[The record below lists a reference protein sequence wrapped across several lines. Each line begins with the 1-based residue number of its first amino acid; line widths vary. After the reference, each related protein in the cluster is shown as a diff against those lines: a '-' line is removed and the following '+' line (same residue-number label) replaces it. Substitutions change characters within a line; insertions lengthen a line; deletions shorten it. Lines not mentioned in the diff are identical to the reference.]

1 MTLLDSE
8 QQRVIDLL
16 NERKSVLL
24 VGQAGTGKSRIIKE
38 LVESNSLQVKAFLTS
53 TTGVSALNIGG
64 VTLYSFLG
72 IQLGEGSAE
81 ELYIKV
87 KKNYKVSSKLKRDT
101 TLLIIDE
108 ISMLPLVLFEK
119 IDYIFKKIK
128 GNNQPFG
135 GVQMLLSG
143 DFLQLE
149 PINAQPIYKSHLINS
164 FTFVKLTKNYRQE
177 NNEEFQTILTNLR
190 TNSLTDHDKEVLKSK
205 TKTVCNDFGPV
216 RIFTTNAAV
225 NNYNAKFLNENKNKG
240 RTFKAQYTG
249 ESVYKKDLQKQ
260 FQTKNIDTL
269 VLKEN
274 LKVMLTKNLDL
285 EFGLVNGTLG
295 VIKEFIGGLPIVK
308 FNNGIEM
315 CINETT
321 WESVLDGKKVAV
333 AKQLP
338 LIIAYSFTVYKVQG
352 LTLESAV
359 IDLKN
364 CFAPHIAYVA
374 LSRVKNLDNLT
385 LLNFNPD
392 SIKVNKE
399 TLDFYSEYF

>member
-1 MTLLDSE
+1 MSLDKD
-8 QQRVIDLL
+8 QQNVINLL

-24 VGQAGTGKSRIIKE
+24 IGQAGTGKSRIIKE
-38 LVESNSLQVKAFLTS
+38 IVNESNDTFKVFLTS
-53 TTGVSALNIGG
+53 TTGVSALHIGG

-72 IQLGEGSAE
+72 IGLGEASAE

-87 KKNYKVSSKLKRDT
+87 KKNKKIREIIQAKT
-101 TLLIIDE
+101 TLLVIDE

-128 GNNQPFG
+128 GNNEPFG

-149 PINAQPIYKSHLINS
+149 PINAEPVYKSELIKS

-177 NNEEFQTILTNLR
+177 GNGDFQSILTNLR
-190 TNSLTDHDKEVLKSK
+190 TNCLTEEQKEILKSK
-205 TKTVCNDFGPV
+205 TVTSCNDYIPV

-225 NNYNAKFLNENKNKG
+225 NNYNSRFLNSNKNKC
-240 RTFKAQYTG
+240 KVYQAKYTG
-249 ESVYKKDLQKQ
+249 LTVYKNDLQKQ
-260 FQTKNIDTL
+260 FKAKNIDTL
-269 VLKEN
+269 MLKKD
-274 LKVMLTKNLDL
+274 LKVMLTKNLDI
-285 EFGLVNGTLG
+285 EFGLVNGSLG
-295 VIKEFIGGLPIVK
+295 VIKDFVGGLPIVK

-315 CINETT
+315 CIEEAV
-321 WESVLDGKKVAV
+321 WESVLDGEKVAT
-333 AKQLP
+333 AIQLP
-338 LIIAYSFTVYKVQG
+338 LIVAYSFTVYKVQG

-359 IDLKN
+359 IDLRN

-374 LSRVKNLDNLT
+374 LSRVKNLDKLT

-392 SIKVNKE
+392 TIKVNEE
-399 TLDFYSEYF
+399 TLEFYSKNF